1 VVGNLAERAAEAIGA
16 DARLTR
22 VGSYYHDIGKLV
34 NTEIFTENNEDSSS
48 IHDKLDPQES
58 AGMVRNHV
66 KEGVDLAEKYDIPKE
81 VIDIIREHHGTSRIR
96 YFLDVAQR
104 QGLDPDL
111 DDFTYDGP
119 KPRSKESALVMLA
132 DIVESTTKA
141 KDLKSKDELEK
152 IIDDT
157 IQRLIRDGQ
166 FGEAP
171 ITISDLQKAKM
182 AMLPILESI
191 YRKRLDYPDE
201 QKPHDE

>member
-1 VVGNLAERAAEAIGA
+1 
-16 DARLTR
+16 
-22 VGSYYHDIGKLV
+22 
-34 NTEIFTENNEDSSS
+34 
-48 IHDKLDPQES
+48 
-58 AGMVRNHV
+58 M
-66 KEGVDLAEKYDIPKE
+66 
-81 VIDIIREHHGTSRIR
+81 
-96 YFLDVAQR
+96 
-104 QGLDPDL
+104 

>member
-1 VVGNLAERAAEAIGA
+1 
-16 DARLTR
+16 
-22 VGSYYHDIGKLV
+22 
-34 NTEIFTENNEDSSS
+34 
-48 IHDKLDPQES
+48 
-58 AGMVRNHV
+58 V